1 MIQNSDAIAVILSSG
16 IIGLLFAIFL
26 LRQVASISLGEQT
39 GSSGKLLAWYANIPD
54 GPACQKKMVK
64 VYKAVSEGAAAF
76 LFAEYRICAIF
87 IVVFGTVVFILTS
100 YTIEGDKAAWKWDHG
115 FYTCLSFV
123 VGAVT
128 SIISGYIGMTV
139 AV

>member
-1 MIQNSDAIAVILSSG
+1 MIQNSDANAVILSAG

-54 GPACQKKMVK
+54 GPACQKKMD
-64 VYKAVSEGAAAF
+64 KAVSEGAAAF

-115 FYTCLSFV
+115 FY
-123 VGAVT
+123 
-128 SIISGYIGMTV
+128 
-139 AV
+139 